1 MQMRDSCAILTIG
14 GSLGLQSGSQSFRR
28 HSVKIQKLLAVAL
41 ALVISA
47 PCALANEPLQGGV
60 EETGIL
66 PSEATKNE
74 EIIDMPA
81 PVLPPVQKKPL
92 EATIRQDALHGEA
105 DEDDP
110 NLQAGTGVPDSDGGG
125 GPLKGQA
132 TDQQLDSDDPDM
144 DDQEL
149 QVAWDR
155 WRNNLLYA
163 VQTGVQEALNNP
175 EDAML
180 RWDPVRKKVLMR
192 FPLGTTSWFYC
203 KVNSQRHI
211 ESLKIMES
219 SGFDGYDK
227 AVLKAVRD
235 LEGSSILKFPKRSRR
250 LFVTQSAGIKT
261 SDQGGGRQDF
271 KFGDVERYRMGN

>member
-1 MQMRDSCAILTIG
+1 MKSR
-14 GSLGLQSGSQSFRR
+14 
-28 HSVKIQKLLAVAL
+28 KLIALFL
-41 ALVISA
+41 ALSVSV
-47 PCALANEPLQGGV
+47 PCAFANEPLKGGV

-74 EIIDMPA
+74 EIIDMPT

-92 EATIRQDALHGEA
+92 EGTIKHDTLSGEA
-105 DEDDP
+105 NEDDP
-110 NLQAGTGVPDSDGGG
+110 NLQEGQALPDSDDRA
-125 GPLKGQA
+125 PLKGQA
-132 TDQQLDSDDPDM
+132 ETAGNQQLDSDDPDM

-175 EDAML
+175 EDEML

-192 FPLGTTSWFYC
+192 FPLKTTSWFYC
-203 KVNSQRHI
+203 KVNNNRHI
-211 ESLKIMES
+211 ESLKIMEG

-250 LFVTQSAGIKT
+250 LFVTQSAGIQT
-261 SDQGGGRQDF
+261 SDSGGGRRDF
-271 KFGDVERYRMGN
+271 KFGDVERYRVGGE

>member
-1 MQMRDSCAILTIG
+1 MKSR
-14 GSLGLQSGSQSFRR
+14 
-28 HSVKIQKLLAVAL
+28 KLIALAL
-41 ALVISA
+41 ALVVSA
-47 PCALANEPLQGGV
+47 PCALANEPLQGGI

-81 PVLPPVQKKPL
+81 PVLPEVPRKPL
-92 EATIRQDALHGEA
+92 QGTIKQDALHGQA
-105 DEDDP
+105 DEEDP
-110 NLQAGTGVPDSDGGG
+110 NLMGGTAVPDSDGGG
-125 GPLKGQA
+125 GPLKGRA
-132 TDQQLDSDDPDM
+132 DSAGNQQLESDDPDM

-175 EDAML
+175 EDEML
-180 RWDPVRKKVLMR
+180 RWDPVRKKILMK

-203 KVNSQRHI
+203 KVNSNRHI
-211 ESLKIMES
+211 VSLKIMEP
-219 SGFDGYDK
+219 SGFAGYDK
-227 AVLKAVRD
+227 AVLKAVQD

-250 LFVTQSAGIKT
+250 MFVTQSAGIQT
-261 SDQGGGRQDF
+261 SDSGGGRRDF
-271 KFGDVERYRMGN
+271 KFGDVERYRSGQ

>member
-1 MQMRDSCAILTIG
+1 
-14 GSLGLQSGSQSFRR
+14 
-28 HSVKIQKLLAVAL
+28 VKTRKLLALAL
-41 ALVISA
+41 ALIVSA
-47 PCALANEPLQGGV
+47 PCAFAAPLQGGV

-74 EIIDMPA
+74 EIMDMPT
-81 PVLPPVQKKPL
+81 PVLPSVPKKPL
-92 EATIRQDALHGEA
+92 EGTIKQDALHGEA

-110 NLQAGTGVPDSDGGG
+110 NLQNQNAEADSDGRA
-125 GPLKGQA
+125 PLRGQA
-132 TDQQLDSDDPDM
+132 QTDQQPLDSDDPDM

-163 VQTGVQEALNNP
+163 IQSGVQEALNNP

-180 RWDPVRKKVLMR
+180 RWDPVRKRVLMR

-203 KVNSQRHI
+203 KVNSNRHI
-211 ESLKIMES
+211 ESLKIMEP

-235 LEGSSILKFPKRSRR
+235 LEGSSLLKFPKRSRR

-271 KFGDVERYRMGN
+271 RFGDVERYRTGN

>member
-1 MQMRDSCAILTIG
+1 MNS
-14 GSLGLQSGSQSFRR
+14 
-28 HSVKIQKLLAVAL
+28 KKLLALAL
-41 ALVISA
+41 ALILSV
-47 PCALANEPLQGGV
+47 PCAFANEPLQGGV

-74 EIIDMPA
+74 EIIDMPT
-81 PVLPPVQKKPL
+81 PVLPSVQKKPL
-92 EATIRQDALHGEA
+92 EATIRHDALSGQA

-125 GPLKGQA
+125 GPPLRGRA
-132 TDQQLDSDDPDM
+132 DSSGNQQLDSDDPDV

-203 KVNSQRHI
+203 KVNNNRHI